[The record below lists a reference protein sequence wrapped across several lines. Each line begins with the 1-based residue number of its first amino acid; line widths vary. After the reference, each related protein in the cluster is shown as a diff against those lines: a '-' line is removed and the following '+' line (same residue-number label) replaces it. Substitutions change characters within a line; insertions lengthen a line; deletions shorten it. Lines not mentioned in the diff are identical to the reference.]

1 MRINSVFIIATI
13 CICFVLLSIIYS
25 IASYGTAVDWDR
37 ISGVILGIYLYF
49 AYLMLSIFWDT
60 PKIQIRHFQK
70 NSLPGKEQKNYRNE
84 VYEY

>member
-1 MRINSVFIIATI
+1 MKINSAFIIATI
-13 CICFVLLSIIYS
+13 CICFVLLGIIYG
-25 IASYGTAVDWDR
+25 IASYGTAVDWDS

-60 PKIQIRHFQK
+60 PKTQIRYFQK
-70 NSLPGKEQKNYRNE
+70 NSLPEKEQKNYRNE